1 MSIKFGLTDELV
13 NTQFAPVA
21 ALAAYYQAQNT
32 LGPLQLVV
40 SVRPK
45 SKFSRSSVAGC

>member
-1 MSIKFGLTDELV
+1 MTIKFGLTDELV

-32 LGPLQLVV
+32 LEPLQLVV
-40 SVRPK
+40 P
-45 SKFSRSSVAGC
+45 